1 MKFKTLM
8 LALLTS
14 VIALTSCKK
23 NVDVNPNVDAIDPG
37 SGAGNALITV
47 TGSGLRN
54 IQSAVL
60 DLGNV
65 PIALNQNFNTDNAIL
80 FRVPVDANVG
90 PQHIVFTTAGGYQF
104 STAFTVLAVPSIT
117 SAIPLEW
124 QAGSKITLIGNYLE
138 SAYHVAI
145 VGTTDTATIIS
156 ASAKQLVLQMPASTV
171 NSAKLVVYNNA
182 GSTTTDI
189 VFVNM
194 DNQLKLF
201 TEDFGPGMQNWSW
214 CTASNST
221 DFAVSGNVSLKASY
235 SAGAWQGLSFHYDD
249 PIVASDY
256 SYLAFWI
263 KGGANDETVD
273 VVADAVI
280 SGSPKLTKVAVP
292 AGVWTYFKIPVVGT
306 FDGSS
311 FQRLNFQMEGPSGAD
326 ESIYFDDV
334 IFVKP

>member
-1 MKFKTLM
+1 MTL
-8 LALLTS
+8 LL
-14 VIALTSCKK
+14 IASTIAVTSCKK
-23 NVDVNPNVDAIDPG
+23 DVDVNPSINAIDPG

-90 PQHIVFTTAGGYQF
+90 PQHIVFTNNGGYQY
-104 STAFTVLAVPSIT
+104 SVAFTVLAVPSIT

-124 QAGSKITLIGNYLE
+124 QAGSQITLIGNYLE
-138 SAYHVAI
+138 SAYHVEIA
-145 VGTTDTATIIS
+145 GTTDTATIIS
-156 ASAKQLVLQMPASTV
+156 ATAKQLVLQMPASTV

-194 DNQLKLF
+194 DNQLKFF
-201 TEDFGPGMQNWSW
+201 TEDFGSGMQNWSW
-214 CTASNST
+214 CTAVNST
-221 DFAVSGNVSLKASY
+221 DFAVSGTTSLKASY
-235 SAGAWQGLSFHYDD
+235 SDGGWQGLSFHYDN
-249 PIVASDY
+249 PIAGSDY

-263 KGGANDETVD
+263 KGGANDQKVD
-273 VVADAVI
+273 VSADAVI
-280 SGSPKLTKVAVP
+280 SGSPQKTVITVP
-292 AGVWTYFKIPVVGT
+292 ANVWTYFKIPVVGN
-306 FDGSS
+306 FDGST
-311 FQRLNFQMEGPSGAD
+311 FQRLNFQMEGPSGAA
-326 ESIYFDDV
+326 ETIYFDDV
-334 IFVKP
+334 LFVKP